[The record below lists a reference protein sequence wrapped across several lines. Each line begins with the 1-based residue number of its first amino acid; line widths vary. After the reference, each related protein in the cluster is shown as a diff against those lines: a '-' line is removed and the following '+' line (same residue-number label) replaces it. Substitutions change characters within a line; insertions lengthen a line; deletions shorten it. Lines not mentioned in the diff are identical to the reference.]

1 MAELGQA
8 RIKMAGVFACG
19 FIMGIE
25 SRLAMPD
32 EQNLG
37 HVGSLLIEFDMAC
50 CLVDLLGFRQAFN
63 CRVCPAWLAK
73 RRVGVRNSGS
83 IDE

>member
-1 MAELGQA
+1 MAELGQT
-8 RIKMAGVFACG
+8 RIKMARILTRG
-19 FIMGIE
+19 FVMGIE

-37 HVGSLLIEFDMAC
+37 HVGSLLIEFDMIC
-50 CLVDLLGFRQAFN
+50 YLVDLLAFRQAFN
-63 CRVCPAWLAK
+63 CHVCPAWLAK